1 MEQFILWFNIF
12 SFSLLLTSLGV
23 SSLVYG
29 HKNSGWP
36 GSYSLYL
43 VTYGLFTLTQT
54 YRYFSHVYVQ
64 TALPVLDT
72 VNALLSTL
80 TAVML
85 ILIVPRF
92 VQKVCP
98 RRVTGKLQVLHLSA
112 VVLFALLLI
121 LSFFLEF
128 IMTRGI
134 GGVYFNTVLALFSAY
149 GWICLRNEGDE
160 AARAF
165 LLPFLTL
172 TGICYT
178 LVALLLVLSA
188 GLQLFALDDN
198 INALSPGIICFLWG
212 VVSLISLFRLN
223 RQQKGVLPGT
233 LSPRFVEEYSIT
245 PREGEIIS
253 LLLKGMSHKEIA
265 ETLFVSPRTVEAH
278 TYNIYKKC
286 SVKNKL
292 ALAHLMLNES
302 VL

>member
-23 SSLVYG
+23 SYSVFG
-29 HKNSGWP
+29 HKNAWWP
-36 GSYSLYL
+36 GSYYLYL
-43 VTYGLFTLTQT
+43 VTYGLFTLSQT
-54 YRYFSHVYVQ
+54 YRYFSLVYVH

-85 ILIVPRF
+85 ILAVPRF

-98 RRVTGKLQVLHLSA
+98 RRVTRTLQILHLAA
-112 VVLFALLLI
+112 VVLFILLLV
-121 LSFFLEF
+121 LSFFRDF

-134 GGVYFNTVLALFSAY
+134 GGVYFNTVLALFTAY
-149 GWICLRNEGDE
+149 GWTCLRNEGDD
-160 AARAF
+160 AARGF

-178 LVALLLVLSA
+178 LVALILVFSRGLLF
-188 GLQLFALDDN
+188 FALDEN

-212 VVSLISLFRLN
+212 VVSLLSLFRLN
-223 RQQKGVLPGT
+223 RQQKAVLPGA

-245 PREGEIIS
+245 PREGEIIT

-265 ETLFVSPRTVEAH
+265 EALFVSPRTVEAH
-278 TYNIYKKC
+278 TYNIYRKC